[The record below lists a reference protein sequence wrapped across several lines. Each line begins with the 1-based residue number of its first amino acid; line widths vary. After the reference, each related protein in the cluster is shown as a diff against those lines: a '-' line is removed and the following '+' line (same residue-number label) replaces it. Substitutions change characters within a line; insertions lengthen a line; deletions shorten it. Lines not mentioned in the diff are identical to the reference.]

1 MRAAV
6 LALLLAAIGAGRAR
20 AEPAPDPAIT
30 GEALAHWKRGLAEHA
45 AHRYQAAR
53 AEFATCYRLE
63 PRRECLF
70 AWAQAARLAGDC
82 AAAREL
88 YRRYLQADVSP
99 RQAEAARS
107 QLAACEAQLTD
118 RAAADPASRPALPAS
133 PASRPPEPAPPAAVA
148 AAHPPPLASS
158 ALPPPAAP
166 WYRDAWGDA
175 LAVSGVAAVAAGAVL
190 YAVAR
195 RDAASS
201 APTYDAYAEQLGRA
215 GRTRDWAIV
224 ALGGGAALIAGG
236 VVHMA
241 LAARA
246 PRVEIAMGRA
256 ELALRWTGAF

>member
-20 AEPAPDPAIT
+20 AEPASEPAIT
-30 GEALAHWKRGLAEHA
+30 GEALAHWKRGLAAHA
-45 AHRYQAAR
+45 AHRYQAAS
-53 AEFATCYRLE
+53 AEFAACYRLE
-63 PRRECLF
+63 PRRDCLF
-70 AWAQAARLAGDC
+70 AWAQAARLGGDC
-82 AAAREL
+82 AAASAL
-88 YRRYLQADVSP
+88 YRRYLRADVSP

-118 RAAADPASRPALPAS
+118 RAAADPASPPAS
-133 PASRPPEPAPPAAVA
+133 PPVEPAPLAAVA
-148 AAHPPPLASS
+148 AVRTPPPLAS
-158 ALPPPAAP
+158 PAPVAP

-215 GRTRDWAIV
+215 RRTRDWAIV
-224 ALGGGAALIAGG
+224 ALGSGAALIAGG

-241 LAARA
+241 LATRP
-246 PRVEIAMGRA
+246 PRVEVAVGHA
-256 ELALRWTGAF
+256 GLALRWAGAF

>member
-20 AEPAPDPAIT
+20 ADPASEPAIT
-30 GEALAHWKRGLAEHA
+30 GEALAHWNRGLAAHA
-45 AHRYQAAR
+45 AHRYQAAS
-53 AEFATCYRLE
+53 AEFAACYRLE

-82 AAAREL
+82 AVAREL

-118 RAAADPASRPALPAS
+118 RAAADPAS
-133 PASRPPEPAPPAAVA
+133 PPIEPAPPAAVA
-148 AAHPPPLASS
+148 AVRTAPPLASP
-158 ALPPPAAP
+158 APAAP

-224 ALGGGAALIAGG
+224 ALGSGAALIAGG

-241 LAARA
+241 LATRP
-246 PRVEIAMGRA
+246 PRVEVAVGHA
-256 ELALRWTGAF
+256 ELALRWACAF